1 MGIRLGVVAGAVLA
15 TVMASTAGAQGFNV
29 GTGGR
34 VVPVD
39 TRSTQATVTLGGTV
53 VPYKEV
59 TLAAQLP
66 GRVIFLAGT
75 EGDAFKEGTKL
86 AELDDKDLRAQREGA
101 VASLRDAEAG
111 MRNAG
116 VQYERELVAPQR
128 QSPSQM
134 PGMGMPSLFD
144 QFVTRPMG
152 GMIGQGAP
160 GLERYTDLYRQG
172 IQIEQA
178 RNAYLKAVSQLQQ
191 IEAKFRDSESI
202 APFDGMIVKKFVEV
216 GDTVQPGQPVL
227 LFADTHYLQV
237 QVEVPAR
244 LMPGIRDGM
253 WLRAKLDIRNTWVDA
268 RVAQIFP
275 MADPERHTVRVK
287 LDLPTSA
294 PAAPGMYAEVMI
306 PDVDAP
312 VRTVLVVPSAAL
324 VQRGSLPMVYV
335 AKDDNKKELRIVRL
349 GERVDQYH
357 VTVLS
362 GLQPGEFVYI
372 EAERGP
378 GGLAPSPPPVQ
389 PGTSY
394 QGQVPTGY

>member
-1 MGIRLGVVAGAVLA
+1 
-15 TVMASTAGAQGFNV
+15 
-29 GTGGR
+29 
-34 VVPVD
+34 
-39 TRSTQATVTLGGTV
+39 
-53 VPYKEV
+53 
-59 TLAAQLP
+59 
-66 GRVIFLAGT
+66 
-75 EGDAFKEGTKL
+75 
-86 AELDDKDLRAQREGA
+86 
-101 VASLRDAEAG
+101 
-111 MRNAG
+111 
-116 VQYERELVAPQR
+116 
-128 QSPSQM
+128 
-134 PGMGMPSLFD
+134 
-144 QFVTRPMG
+144 MG
-152 GMIGQGAP
+152 GMMGQGAP

-294 PAAPGMYAEVMI
+294 PAAPGMYSEVMI

>member
-1 MGIRLGVVAGAVLA
+1 MGIRLAVVAGAVLA
-15 TVMASTAGAQGFNV
+15 TVMVSTAGAQGFSA
-29 GTGGR
+29 GDGGR

-39 TRSTQATVTLGGTV
+39 ARSTQATVTLGGTV

-66 GRVIFLAGT
+66 GRVISLAGT
-75 EGDAFKEGTKL
+75 EGDAFKEGAKL

-191 IEAKFRDSESI
+191 IDAKFRDAQSV

-216 GDTVQPGQPVL
+216 GDTVQPGQPLL

-253 WLRAKLDIRNTWVDA
+253 WLRSKLDIRNTWVDV

-275 MADPERHTVRVK
+275 MADPERHTVKVK

-312 VRTVLVVPSAAL
+312 VRSVLVIPTAAL

-335 AKDDNKKELRIVRL
+335 AKEDNKKELRIVRL
-349 GERVDQYH
+349 GERVDQH
-357 VTVLS
+357 QVTVLS
-362 GLQPGEFVYI
+362 GLLQGEYVYI
-372 EAERGP
+372 EGERGP
-378 GGLAPSPPPVQ
+378 TPSPPPAQ
-389 PGTSY
+389 PGPPY
-394 QGQVPTGY
+394 QSQVPPGY

>member
-1 MGIRLGVVAGAVLA
+1 
-15 TVMASTAGAQGFNV
+15 MASGVTAQPIGAGAQ
-29 GTGGR
+29 

-39 TRSTQATVTLGGTV
+39 ARNTQATVTLGGTV

-75 EGDAFKEGTKL
+75 EGDAFKEGAKL
-86 AELDDKDLRAQREGA
+86 AELDDKELQAQRQA
-101 VASLRDAEAG
+101 AFAALRDAEAA

-116 VQYERELVAPQR
+116 VQYSRELFAPQR
-128 QSPSQM
+128 TSPSQM

-152 GMIGQGAP
+152 SMIGQGSP
-160 GLERYTDLYRQG
+160 PLERSADLFQQG
-172 IQIEQA
+172 VQIEQS
-178 RNAYLKAVSQLQQ
+178 RNAYLRAVSQLQQ
-191 IEAKFRDSESI
+191 IDAKFRDAKAI

-216 GDTVQPGQPVL
+216 GDTVQPGQPL
-227 LFADTHYLQV
+227 LTYADTHYLQV

-244 LMPGIRDGM
+244 LMPGLRDGM
-253 WLRAKLDIRNTWVDA
+253 WLRSKLDIRNTWVDV

-275 MADPERHTVRVK
+275 MADPQRHTVRVK

-312 VRTVLVVPSAAL
+312 VRTVLVIPTAAL

-335 AKDDNKKELRIVRL
+335 AREDDKKELRIVRL
-349 GERVDQYH
+349 GERIDAHH

-362 GLQPGEFVYI
+362 GLQPGEFVVI
-372 EAERGP
+372 EGERGAAEGWNP
-378 GGLAPSPPPVQ
+378 APPPVQ
-389 PGTSY
+389 PGPPY
-394 QGQVPTGY
+394 PGAPPPPY

>member
-1 MGIRLGVVAGAVLA
+1 MGIRLAVVAGAVLA
-15 TVMASTAGAQGFNV
+15 TVMVSTAGAQGFDV

-34 VVPVD
+34 VVPVEA
-39 TRSTQATVTLGGTV
+39 RSTQATVTLGGTV

-66 GRVIFLAGT
+66 GRVISLAGT
-75 EGDAFKEGTKL
+75 EGDAFKEGAKL

-191 IEAKFRDSESI
+191 IDAKFRDAQSV

-216 GDTVQPGQPVL
+216 GDTVQPGQPLL

-253 WLRAKLDIRNTWVDA
+253 WLRAKLDIRNTWVDV

-275 MADPERHTVRVK
+275 MADPERHTVKVK

-312 VRTVLVVPSAAL
+312 VRSVLVIPTAAL

-335 AKDDNKKELRIVRL
+335 AKEDNKKELRIVRL
-349 GERVDQYH
+349 GERVDQH
-357 VTVLS
+357 QVTVLS
-362 GLQPGEFVYI
+362 GLLQGEYVYI
-372 EAERGP
+372 EGERGP
-378 GGLAPSPPPVQ
+378 TPSPPPAQ
-389 PGTSY
+389 PGPPY
-394 QGQVPTGY
+394 QSQVPPGY

>member
-1 MGIRLGVVAGAVLA
+1 MGIRLAVVAGAVLA
-15 TVMASTAGAQGFNV
+15 TVMVSTAGAQGYNV
-29 GTGGR
+29 GDGGR
-34 VVPVD
+34 VIPVEA
-39 TRSTQATVTLGGTV
+39 RSTQATVTLGGTV

-66 GRVIFLAGT
+66 GRVISLAGT
-75 EGDAFKEGTKL
+75 EGDAFKEGAKL

-191 IEAKFRDSESI
+191 IDAKFRDAQSV

-216 GDTVQPGQPVL
+216 GDTVQPGQPLL

-253 WLRAKLDIRNTWVDA
+253 WLRSKLDIRNTWVDV

-275 MADPERHTVRVK
+275 MADPERHTVKVK

-312 VRTVLVVPSAAL
+312 VRSVLVIPTAAL

-335 AKDDNKKELRIVRL
+335 AKEDNKKELRIVRL
-349 GERVDQYH
+349 GERVDQH
-357 VTVLS
+357 QVTVLS
-362 GLQPGEFVYI
+362 GLLQGEYVYI
-372 EAERGP
+372 EGERGP
-378 GGLAPSPPPVQ
+378 TPSPPPAQ
-389 PGTSY
+389 PGPPY
-394 QGQVPTGY
+394 QSQVPPGY

>member
-191 IEAKFRDSESI
+191 IDAKFRDAQSV

-216 GDTVQPGQPVL
+216 GDTVQPGQPLL

-253 WLRAKLDIRNTWVDA
+253 WLRSKLDIRNTWVDV

-275 MADPERHTVRVK
+275 MADPERHTVKVK

-312 VRTVLVVPSAAL
+312 VRSVLVIPTAAL

-335 AKDDNKKELRIVRL
+335 AKEDNKKELRIVRL
-349 GERVDQYH
+349 GERVDQH
-357 VTVLS
+357 QVTVLS
-362 GLQPGEFVYI
+362 GLLQGEYVYI
-372 EAERGP
+372 EGERGP
-378 GGLAPSPPPVQ
+378 TPSPPPAQ
-389 PGTSY
+389 PGPPY
-394 QGQVPTGY
+394 QSQVPPGY